1 VAASNSIS
9 ILLIEDDHKLGLKI
23 KRFLEKNDYQVDWLR
38 GGSLIGVESK
48 VSGFDVILC
57 DIDLPDMSGFDICAQ
72 WRTQYN
78 GAFMFIT
85 AFTDSERQIAGLDL
99 GADDYIVKPF
109 APDVLLARI
118 KANLRRSSKQK
129 TKVKDATTPI
139 ALEEYSLDPKTSQ
152 ANVYGHILPLTRQE
166 FSILYILTVNLN
178 HKVTRDAIYQVVL
191 NKEYDGFDRTADVYV
206 SKLRKKFNAI
216 PDNEYQIDTVWGKG
230 YVLNRII

>member
-1 VAASNSIS
+1 MAGATLTN

-23 KRFLEKNDYQVDWLR
+23 KRYLEKNGCQVDWLR

-72 WRTQYN
+72 WRDQYT
-78 GAFMFIT
+78 GAFIFIT
-85 AFTDSERQIAGLDL
+85 AFTDGERQIAGLDL

-118 KANLRRSSKQK
+118 KANLRRASSSKPE
-129 TKVKDATTPI
+129 VRDATTPI
-139 ALEEYSLDPKTSQ
+139 TLEGYTLDPKTSQ
-152 ANVYGHILPLTRQE
+152 ANVKGHVLPLTRQE
-166 FSILYILTVNLN
+166 FSILYILTANLN

-216 PDNEYQIDTVWGKG
+216 PENEYQIDTVWGKG